1 MIDNGDQTTK
11 VGYLLMKITQDEVL
25 HVAKLAHLNLDE
37 KAVDKFSDQIRT
49 ILEYVDTLDHV
60 DTKDVVP
67 TSHANFMIN
76 AFRDD
81 IEQEHFDRKATLANA
96 PEKEDG
102 SFLVPEVIV

>member
-1 MIDNGDQTTK
+1 MSGHI
-11 VGYLLMKITQDEVL
+11 MKIAKNEVL
-25 HVAKLAHLNLDE
+25 HVARLAHLNLDE
-37 KAVDKFSDQIRT
+37 KAIDKFAEQIGT
-49 ILEYVDTLDHV
+49 ILEYVDTLDRV

-81 IEQEHFDRKATLANA
+81 IKQEYFDRKATLANA